1 MPASLTRTVAFH
13 ALHRLRR
20 PDWSAERNR
29 EAYGPLAEYHGHD
42 YTCAV
47 TVAGPLDP
55 ATGMAVDLA
64 VLDRILREEVLE
76 PLAGKR
82 LNEDVPAFA
91 AGRPLPVCEAVAA
104 HLYGRI
110 AARLPAGLRLERV
123 RVAEDPTL
131 HADCTGLP

>member
-1 MPASLTRTVAFH
+1 MPVSLTRTVAFH

-29 EAYGPLAEYHGHD
+29 EAYGPLSEYHGHD

-47 TVAGPLDP
+47 TVGGAPDP
-55 ATGMAVDLA
+55 DTGMAVDL
-64 VLDRILREEVLE
+64 VLLDRILREEVVE
-76 PLAGKR
+76 PLADRR
-82 LNEDVPAFA
+82 LNDDVTAFA
-91 AGRPLPVCEAVAA
+91 AGRPLPVCEALAA
-104 HLYGRI
+104 HLYARI

-131 HADCTGLP
+131 HADCTGLA